1 MMHSHQVMVNAA
13 ANATVAWQDEMC
25 DGIIVAMKTL
35 ATLTAAALLAVTMG
49 HGPAQAQTKPASRNI
64 ADILKVLDH
73 YKPDPAAVAK
83 AQAEL
88 AQQPP
93 AGADSVTLRDF
104 HIARSR
110 AAEKLGLF
118 SESAASLR
126 EAIKHFNE
134 RDPNRL
140 QVMRQLATTEAVAG
154 NPAESL
160 KLNEEVVRRGR
171 PGAGFIIAAHQ
182 HNAQVLANLGDA
194 EGSERA
200 AARAEEAY
208 RAAQQTPGVKL
219 NLYNWQALVERA
231 RSDALRARG
240 KYAEAE
246 KAMEAALKLYDQD
259 KPLFEE
265 RVRNNPTAFSDEGYA
280 RVKEIARLNLARIQ
294 QKAGRLQAAERSQRE
309 ALQST
314 LERVGR
320 FHIETG
326 RGVLNLASIIAD
338 QGRAAE
344 AEVLAREA
352 VSIFEKSGVADS
364 SSWLAEARRAY
375 ATSLVASDKFAES
388 LKVFEAMRSGIAK
401 DRSVAA
407 RYNTDDL
414 DWVHALLKTGDY
426 KNAVEMAG
434 RMRDK
439 SRSELG
445 DRDGRTAMIR
455 CFYASALYATG
466 EIPRAAPEYGEC
478 LGPYLEYARTEGIA
492 GTASA
497 RTNVRRQLVLEF
509 NIDLQAR
516 LVREN
521 RPVRGPN
528 PVAQSFRF
536 ADIARGSKVQGALN
550 ASAARANIS
559 DPALAD
565 LARREQDLQLQVR
578 DLMVTVREQLALP
591 PADQVP
597 AGIAQLRADI
607 ESLGKERSA
616 IRAQIEKQ
624 FPDYADLTSP
634 RPPAIDDIQKA
645 LRPGEV
651 VLVTYFAERTG
662 YVWAVPREGA
672 PQMAT
677 VPLGTAEVAKTVA
690 ALRKA
695 LDAQA
700 AGIDDIPPF
709 DVALAYRLYEQV
721 FKPVEAVFK
730 DAKTLF
736 YVPHG
741 ALAALP
747 IGLLPTAPATLA
759 KGELPFEEYKAVPW
773 LARKVALVQLPS
785 VRALTGLRRLPA
797 VTAQRKLYLGIG
809 DPFFSKEQAVQVAAV
824 SNTAQPTTTTRG
836 APVRLRSAPKTMGVD
851 AAELALLP
859 RLPDTAEELL
869 GIAKA
874 LGAGTGDVIL
884 HRDANEKTVKG
895 MKLDDR
901 RIVHFATH
909 GLVPGELE
917 GLLQPALAL
926 TAPEVAGIDGD
937 GLLSMDEILGLKLN
951 ADWVVLSACNT
962 ASGAGEGAEALSGL
976 GSAFFYAGARALL
989 VSNWPVDSAA
999 SRVLMSDLFR
1009 RYAAPSPPSKA
1020 ESLRQAML
1028 ELIDRPGA
1036 IAPDTGKPAYSYAH
1050 PLFWAPFV
1058 LVGD

>member
-1 MMHSHQVMVNAA
+1 MN
-13 ANATVAWQDEMC
+13 
-25 DGIIVAMKTL
+25 IL
-35 ATLTAAALLAVTMG
+35 ASLTASVLLALPLG
-49 HGPAQAQTKPASRNI
+49 LAPAQAQTKTAPRNI
-64 ADILKVLDH
+64 GDILKVLDH

-93 AGADSVTLRDF
+93 AGADNTALRDF
-104 HIARSR
+104 YIAKSR
-110 AAEKLGLF
+110 AADKLGIVADA
-118 SESAASLR
+118 AASLR
-126 EAIKHFNE
+126 EALKYFNE

-140 QVMRQLATTEAVAG
+140 QLMRQLASLEAVSG

-160 KLNEEVVRRGR
+160 KLNEEVVRRAR
-171 PGAGFIIAAHQ
+171 PGAGFIIGTQQ

-194 EGSERA
+194 EGAERA
-200 AARAEEAY
+200 SARTEEAY
-208 RAAQQTPGVKL
+208 RAALQTPAAKL
-219 NLYNWQALVERA
+219 NLISWQAQVERA
-231 RSDALRARG
+231 RADALRARG
-240 KYAEAE
+240 KYADAE
-246 KAMEAALKLYDQD
+246 KAMEAALKLYEQD

-265 RVRNNPTAFSDEGYA
+265 RVRANPTVFSDEGYA
-280 RVKEIARLNLARIQ
+280 RVRETAGLNLARIQ
-294 QKAGRLQAAERSQRE
+294 QKAGRLQAAERTQRE
-309 ALQST
+309 SLQST
-314 LERVGR
+314 LERLGR
-320 FHIETG
+320 YHIETG
-326 RGVLNLASIIAD
+326 RGVLSLASIIAD

-352 VSIFEKSGVADS
+352 VSIFEKSGVPDS

-375 ATSLVASDKFAES
+375 ATALVASDKYAES
-388 LKVFEAMRSGIAK
+388 LKVFEAMRAGIAK
-401 DRSVAA
+401 DRAVAA
-407 RYNTDDL
+407 RYSTDDL
-414 DWVHALLKTGDY
+414 DWVHALLKTGDF
-426 KNAVEMAG
+426 KGAVEMAG

-439 SRSELG
+439 SRSDLG

-455 CFYASALYATG
+455 CFYASALYGAG
-466 EIPRAAPEYGEC
+466 ELQRAGPEYGEC
-478 LGPYLEYARTEGIA
+478 LTPFLEWARSEGIA
-492 GTASA
+492 GNATI
-497 RTNVRRQLVLEF
+497 RTNVRRTLILEF

-550 ASAARANIS
+550 SSAARASIS

-565 LARREQDLQLQVR
+565 LARREQDAQLQVR
-578 DLMVTVREQLALP
+578 DLQATLREQLALP
-591 PADQVP
+591 PDQQVP
-597 AGIAQLRADI
+597 AAIARMRQ
-607 ESLGKERSA
+607 ESEALHKERA
-616 IRAQIEKQ
+616 EIRAQIEQ
-624 FPDYADLTSP
+624 RFPDYADLTSP
-634 RPPAIDDIQKA
+634 RPPNMEDLQRT

-651 VLVTYFAERTG
+651 LLTTYFGDRSG
-662 YVWAVPREGA
+662 YVWAIPKQGA
-672 PQMAT
+672 PVMAAI
-677 VPLGTAEVAKTVA
+677 PLGARDIARTVA
-690 ALRKA
+690 TLRKA

-709 DVALAYRLYEQV
+709 DVALAWRLYEQV
-721 FKPVEAVFK
+721 LKPVEAVFSE
-730 DAKTLF
+730 AKTLF

-741 ALAALP
+741 PLAALP

-759 KGELPFEEYKAVPW
+759 KGALPFEEYKAVPW

-797 VTAQRKLYLGIG
+797 VTAERKLYLGIG

-836 APVRLRSAPKTMGVD
+836 APVRLRSAPKTLGVD

-869 GIAKA
+869 GIAKS
-874 LGAGTGDVIL
+874 LGVDAARDVIL
-884 HRDANEKTVKG
+884 HRDANEKNIKG

-926 TAPEVAGIDGD
+926 TAPEVAGVDGD
-937 GLLSMDEILGLKLN
+937 GLLAMDEILGLKLN

-1009 RYAAPSPPSKA
+1009 RYAAPSPPTKA

-1028 ELIDRPGA
+1028 ALIDSPGA